1 MADTG
6 AADAATAW
14 RVATFNVRHCTTAGR
29 LPQPVDVAATA
40 EAIRS
45 LGADVVALQELDAG
59 LVRSGRTRQPEELAR
74 RLGMCFVFA
83 PALRGLDGAPCVA
96 DDDNGDDNGDDTGEG
111 DGAGGY
117 GVALLSRRP
126 VTDVTVRRLPGA
138 PGLEPRVALCARTGG
153 LSVVVTH
160 LSTRRTTAEMQF
172 AAVARHAMRMPSP
185 RVVCGDMNFDVHGS
199 GLLAASGLRSAA
211 RRRTWPRTRPLRQID
226 FVLHDGSLQ
235 AGAYAAP
242 RLAVSDHRALVV
254 GITTATA
261 AAERAAPAV

>member
-1 MADTG
+1 MSEEPTGG
-6 AADAATAW
+6 AAGDGAAAW

-29 LPQPVDVAATA
+29 LPQPVDVDATA

-59 LVRSGRTRQPEELAR
+59 LVRSGRTRQPDELAR
-74 RLGMCFVFA
+74 RLGMHFVFA
-83 PALRGLDGAPCVA
+83 PALRGIDGAPCA
-96 DDDNGDDNGDDTGEG
+96 APDDDAGDDVG

-185 RVVCGDMNFDVHGS
+185 RVVCGDLNFDVHGS
-199 GLLAASGLRSAA
+199 GVLAASGLRSAA

-226 FVLHDGSLQ
+226 FVLHDSSLQ

-254 GITTATA
+254 GVTTATA
-261 AAERAAPAV
+261 AGTAATVV